1 MNLQQL
7 TDKVVYLEQ
16 EVNTI
21 RKELADLREQ
31 QEAVPQVPITQS
43 IANFPWMDK
52 TLLRQAMDKLFQ
64 TLSIQGEPIG
74 VEALRQMMKNENL
87 DQNEL
92 SRSIIEARDE

>member
-7 TDKVVYLEQ
+7 ADKVVYLEQ

-31 QEAVPQVPITQS
+31 QEAVPQVPTTQP

-74 VEALRQMMKNENL
+74 VEALREMMKKENL
-87 DQNEL
+87 SQNEL

>member
-31 QEAVPQVPITQS
+31 QEPVPQGPATQS
-43 IANFPWMDK
+43 IADFPWVDK
-52 TLLRQAMDKLFQ
+52 TLLKQAMDKLFQ

>member
-7 TDKVVYLEQ
+7 ADKIVYLEQ

-21 RKELADLREQ
+21 RKELADLRQ
-31 QEAVPQVPITQS
+31 QREAVPQVPATQS
-43 IANFPWMDK
+43 IDSFPWMDK
-52 TLLRQAMDKLFQ
+52 TLLRRAMDKLFQ

-74 VEALRQMMKNENL
+74 VEALRQMMKKENL
-87 DQNEL
+87 NQNEL

>member
-31 QEAVPQVPITQS
+31 QETVPQAPASHS
-43 IANFPWMDK
+43 IADFPWMDK
-52 TLLRQAMDKLFQ
+52 TLLRQAMDRLFQ

-74 VEALRQMMKNENL
+74 VEALRQIMKKENL